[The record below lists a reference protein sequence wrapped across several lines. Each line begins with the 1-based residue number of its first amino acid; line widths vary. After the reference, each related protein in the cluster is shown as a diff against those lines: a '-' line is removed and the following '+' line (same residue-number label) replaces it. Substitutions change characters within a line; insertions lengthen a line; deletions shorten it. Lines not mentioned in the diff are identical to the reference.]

1 MILMKAI
8 PILTILLLFDMS
20 TKVFSQQTN
29 YDESFVGA
37 FTLPDPLVLQNGKK
51 VINTSFWEKQRR
63 PEILK
68 LFKEHVYGKFPETKL
83 TPRFEISTVNPK
95 ALNGKATK
103 KEVII
108 YFGSTIDAP
117 KMHLLIYLPNQ
128 VSKPVPVFLGLNFYG
143 NHTVHPDK
151 TIRMTDKWMLNNK
164 EYHITENKATEES
177 RGAESRR
184 LPIENILKEGYG
196 VATVFCG
203 DLEEDNS
210 EGWKTGIRTSLQ
222 KELNIKP
229 NEWSAIGA
237 WAWGLSK
244 AMDYIET
251 DAQIDAKKVAVLG
264 HSRLGKAAL
273 WAGANDTRFAMVISN
288 NSGEAGAALAR
299 RNFGETIGDITK
311 TFPWWFNTVYPKY
324 AKNPNKMPVDQHLL
338 LSLMAPKPLYVTSAS
353 EDLWADPRGEFLGL
367 KNAEPVY
374 ALYKKT
380 GILGFDSPSLE
391 NPVGK
396 DIRYHIR
403 NGKHDILWYDWNE
416 FIRFANEQWK

>member
-1 MILMKAI
+1 MILMKVI
-8 PILTILLLFDMS
+8 PILSILLLFDMS

-29 YDESFVGA
+29 YDESSVGA
-37 FTLPDPLVLQNGKK
+37 FTLPDPLVLQNGKIVK
-51 VINTSFWEKQRR
+51 NTSTWEKQRK
-63 PEILK
+63 PEILE
-68 LFKEHVYGKFPETKL
+68 LFKEHVYGQYPKTKL
-83 TPRFEISTVNPK
+83 TPRFEHRSVNPK
-95 ALNGKATK
+95 ALNGKATL
-103 KEVII
+103 KEITII
-108 YFGSTIDAP
+108 FGATENAP
-117 KMHLLIYLPNQ
+117 KVHLLVYLPNQ
-128 VSKPVPVFLGLNFYG
+128 VTKPVPVFLGLNFHG
-143 NHTVHPDK
+143 NQAVISDK
-151 TIRMTDKWMLNNK
+151 TIRMPEKWMLN
-164 EYHITENKATEES
+164 ETRYHIFENKATEES

-184 LPIENILKEGYG
+184 WPIEDILAQGYG

-222 KELNIKP
+222 KELNLKP
-229 NEWSAIGA
+229 SEWSAIGA

-244 AMDYIET
+244 AMDYLET

-273 WAGANDTRFAMVISN
+273 WAAANDTRFAMVISN

-311 TFPWWFNTVYPKY
+311 RFPWWFNSVYPNY
-324 AKNPNKMPVDQHLL
+324 AKNPNEMPVDQHLL

-374 ALYKKT
+374 TLYKKV
-380 GILGFDSPSLE
+380 GILGSNSPSIE